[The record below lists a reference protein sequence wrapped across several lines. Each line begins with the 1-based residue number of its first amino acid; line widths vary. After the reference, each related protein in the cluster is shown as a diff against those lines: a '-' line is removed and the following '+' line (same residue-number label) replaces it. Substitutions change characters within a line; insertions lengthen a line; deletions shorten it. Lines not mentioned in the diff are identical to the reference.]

1 MKNIRRNS
9 LSGIVETELFGV
21 KNVSLHFAEWWS
33 GEGVDFAFDEN
44 KKVSLGLDEIHAL
57 FVAMVATEM
66 VDVDSVINDAY
77 DMRRETADREEHIEA
92 IRKKYIGK

>member
-9 LSGIVETELFGV
+9 LSGIVETESFGE

-33 GEGVDFAFDEN
+33 GEGVDFTFDEN

-66 VDVDSVINDAY
+66 VDLDSVINDAY
-77 DMRRETADREEHIEA
+77 DMRRETADREEHI
-92 IRKKYIGK
+92 RSLRSKYVGK

>member
-9 LSGIVETELFGV
+9 LSGIVEIASFGE
-21 KNVSLHFAEWWS
+21 KDVSLHFNEWWS
-33 GEGVDFAFDEN
+33 GEGVDFTFDEN

-66 VDVDSVINDAY
+66 VDLDSVINDAY
-77 DMRRETADREEHIEA
+77 DMRRESADREEHI
-92 IRKKYIGK
+92 RSLRSKYVGK

>member
-9 LSGIVETELFGV
+9 ITGIVEIASFGE
-21 KNVSLHFAEWWS
+21 KDVSLHFNEWWN
-33 GEGVDFAFDEN
+33 GEGVDFTFDEN

-66 VDVDSVINDAY
+66 VDLDTVINDAY
-77 DMRRETADREEHIEA
+77 DMRRETADREEHI
-92 IRKKYIGK
+92 RSLRSKYVGK

>member
-9 LSGIVETELFGV
+9 LSGIVEIDSFGE
-21 KNVSLHFAEWWS
+21 KDVSLHFNEWWS

-66 VDVDSVINDAY
+66 VDLDEVINDAY
-77 DMRRETADREEHIEA
+77 DMRRETADREAHIET
-92 IRKKYIGK
+92 IRKKYVGK